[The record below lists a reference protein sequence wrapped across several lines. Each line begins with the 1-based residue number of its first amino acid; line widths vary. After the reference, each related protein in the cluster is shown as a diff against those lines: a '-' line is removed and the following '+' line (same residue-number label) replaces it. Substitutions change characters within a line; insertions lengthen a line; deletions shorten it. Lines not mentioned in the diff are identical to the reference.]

1 MGVYGNLDFN
11 PSGSNLFDFH
21 LMSDS
26 SNLESNHN
34 GYFVRVGGSDDEISL
49 FRKSG
54 SSDAKIIDG
63 PDNRVNLDPVSNWV
77 KVLRFGNGDWK
88 VYSRLESDS
97 TLVSEGA
104 INDLTFT
111 TSASTGL
118 VCDYTSSRSTLFWF
132 DDFGYN
138 QAPKAI
144 ELIVVDSN
152 TLSVEFN
159 EQLENSSAIN
169 VSNYSVDG
177 GIGNP
182 NSVIVSSID
191 PPIVELVFTN
201 SFVLANS
208 YDLTINNV
216 ADTLDHSIAGQV
228 LPFECLQF
236 STPGFGELVFN
247 EIMADPPPTV
257 GLPEIELVEIFNPTD
272 DYFDI
277 SLLFF
282 SDPTTIGSVSTQEI
296 IEPLEYIILCD
307 EDDTASFSSFGRVI
321 GLSAFPGLN
330 NDGDV
335 LSLFVDSVLI
345 DKITSSSA
353 WYGDDDKGNGG
364 YTLEQINPNSPCQG
378 VANWVASLRIRG
390 DIQPIG

>member
-1 MGVYGNLDFN
+1 
-11 PSGSNLFDFH
+11 
-21 LMSDS
+21 
-26 SNLESNHN
+26 
-34 GYFVRVGGSDDEISL
+34 
-49 FRKSG
+49 
-54 SSDAKIIDG
+54 
-63 PDNRVNLDPVSNWV
+63 
-77 KVLRFGNGDWK
+77 
-88 VYSRLESDS
+88 
-97 TLVSEGA
+97 
-104 INDLTFT
+104 
-111 TSASTGL
+111 
-118 VCDYTSSRSTLFWF
+118 
-132 DDFGYN
+132 
-138 QAPKAI
+138 
-144 ELIVVDSN
+144 
-152 TLSVEFN
+152 
-159 EQLENSSAIN
+159 
-169 VSNYSVDG
+169 
-177 GIGNP
+177 
-182 NSVIVSSID
+182 
-191 PPIVELVFTN
+191 
-201 SFVLANS
+201 
-208 YDLTINNV
+208 
-216 ADTLDHSIAGQV
+216 
-228 LPFECLQF
+228 LQF

-364 YTLEQINPNSPCQG
+364 YTLEQINPNNPCQG